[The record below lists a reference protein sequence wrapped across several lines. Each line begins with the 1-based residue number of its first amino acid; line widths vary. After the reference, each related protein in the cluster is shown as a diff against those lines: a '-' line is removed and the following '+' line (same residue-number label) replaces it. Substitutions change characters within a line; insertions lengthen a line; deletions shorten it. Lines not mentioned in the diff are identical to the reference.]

1 MSDVVQTPSGIP
13 LEPVYG
19 PGDRGPTSTGEPPAP
34 GEYPFTRGNFASGYR
49 GKTWTFRQYSGFG
62 TAEESN
68 GRYRYLLGQGG
79 TGLSVALDLPTQCGY
94 DSDDEEYGEEVGRVG
109 VAIDTLADAEVLFDG
124 IPLDKISTSFT
135 INGTAAILL
144 AFYVAAAEKKG
155 VPREKLTGTIQNDIL
170 KEYASRGTWIWPP
183 EPSLR
188 LIADTIE
195 FCAAEVPRFNA
206 ISVAGAHFRDAGA
219 NAVQEMAFTLADGV
233 TYCDTVVERGRMTI
247 DKFAPQISFFFYT
260 HGDFFEEIAKYRAG
274 RRRWATIVRERY
286 GATTD
291 KASMFRFGCVA
302 GGASLY
308 APQAQNNL
316 VRVAYESLAAVLGGV
331 QSMFTAAWDEPFAL
345 PSEESAT
352 LALRTQQILA
362 YETGVTKVADPLGGS
377 YFVEALTDATEAKII
392 EIMADLEA
400 HGGMVRSIED
410 GYLQG
415 LIADEAFKIH
425 HEVESGERPVVGVNR
440 FVTDEPAPDIDTYE
454 LNAEGRDLQL
464 KRLAKVKAERDPV
477 AVQDALA
484 ALSRSAEGT
493 DNLMHRLVDCA
504 NAYCTVGEI
513 GFRVESGV
521 GRVPT
526 TGGVLMSESTPAQPN
541 PARVLVAKP
550 GLDGHD
556 RGAKIV
562 ARTLRDAGFEVI
574 YTGIRQRIEDIVSIA
589 LQEDVKLVGLS
600 ILSGAHVGLTTRVV
614 DALRAADAGDIAV
627 VVGGTI
633 PKADVQKLLDVGAAA
648 VFPTGTPLEDLVS
661 GVRALTDKA
670 EA

>member
-1 MSDVVQTPSGIP
+1 MSEHVQTPSGIP
-13 LEPVYG
+13 LAPVYG
-19 PGDRGPTSTGEPPAP
+19 PSDRAVEPPAP
-34 GEYPFTRGNFASGYR
+34 GTYPFTRGNFASGYR

-68 GRYRYLLGQGG
+68 RRYRYLLDQGG

-94 DSDDEEYGEEVGRVG
+94 DSDDEEYGEEVGRV
-109 VAIDTLADAEVLFDG
+109 G

-286 GATTD
+286 GSTSD
-291 KASMFRFGCVA
+291 KASMFRFGCVS

-316 VRVAYESLAAVLGGV
+316 VRVAYEALASVLGGV
-331 QSMFTAAWDEPFAL
+331 QSMFTAAWDEPFAI
-345 PSEESAT
+345 PTEESAT

-362 YETGVTKVADPLGGS
+362 YETGVARVADPLGGS
-377 YFVEALTDATEAKII
+377 YYVEALTDAMEERVV
-392 EIMADLEA
+392 EIMDDLERQ
-400 HGGMVRSIED
+400 GGMVKAIED
-410 GYLQG
+410 GVLQRM
-415 LIADEAFKIH
+415 ISEQSFRIDQA
-425 HEVESGERPVVGVNR
+425 VRSGERTVVGVNK
-440 FVTDEPAPDIDTYE
+440 FQSDESPPETEGYE
-454 LNAEGRDLQL
+454 LDEKGRLRQL
-464 KRLAKVKAERDPV
+464 ERLADVKRR
-477 AVQDALA
+477 
-484 ALSRSAEGT
+484 RSAADVKST
-493 DNLMHRLVDCA
+493 LDTLSAAAAKDDVNLMPLLIDC
-504 NAYCTVGEI
+504 
-513 GFRVESGV
+513 
-521 GRVPT
+521 
-526 TGGVLMSESTPAQPN
+526 
-541 PARVLVAKP
+541 
-550 GLDGHD
+550 
-556 RGAKIV
+556 
-562 ARTLRDAGFEVI
+562 
-574 YTGIRQRIEDIVSIA
+574 
-589 LQEDVKLVGLS
+589 
-600 ILSGAHVGLTTRVV
+600 
-614 DALRAADAGDIAV
+614 
-627 VVGGTI
+627 
-633 PKADVQKLLDVGAAA
+633 
-648 VFPTGTPLEDLVS
+648 
-661 GVRALTDKA
+661 
-670 EA
+670 

>member
-19 PGDRGPTSTGEPPAP
+19 PGDRAPDPPPP

-68 GRYRYLLGQGG
+68 KRYRYLLGQGG

-94 DSDDEEYGEEVGRVG
+94 DSDDAEYGEEVGRVG
-109 VAIDTLADAEVLFDG
+109 VAIDTLADVEVLFDS

-144 AFYVAAAEKKG
+144 AFYVAAAEKTG

-286 GATTD
+286 GAITD

-316 VRVAYESLAAVLGGV
+316 VRGAYESPAACAAHPPDPRLRNRSGQGGR
-331 QSMFTAAWDEPFAL
+331 
-345 PSEESAT
+345 SARR
-352 LALRTQQILA
+352 LLLRR
-362 YETGVTKVADPLGGS
+362 G
-377 YFVEALTDATEAKII
+377 TDRRHRGQ
-392 EIMADLEA
+392 DRRN
-400 HGGMVRSIED
+400 HGGPRKARRH
-410 GYLQG
+410 G
-415 LIADEAFKIH
+415 AFH
-425 HEVESGERPVVGVNR
+425 RGRL
-440 FVTDEPAPDIDTYE
+440 PA
-454 LNAEGRDLQL
+454 
-464 KRLAKVKAERDPV
+464 
-477 AVQDALA
+477 
-484 ALSRSAEGT
+484 GT
-493 DNLMHRLVDCA
+493 DRRRSLQDSSR
-504 NAYCTVGEI
+504 G
-513 GFRVESGV
+513 RV
-521 GRVPT
+521 GR
-526 TGGVLMSESTPAQPN
+526 TP
-541 PARVLVAKP
+541 
-550 GLDGHD
+550 
-556 RGAKIV
+556 RG
-562 ARTLRDAGFEVI
+562 R
-574 YTGIRQRIEDIVSIA
+574 RQ
-589 LQEDVKLVGLS
+589 
-600 ILSGAHVGLTTRVV
+600 
-614 DALRAADAGDIAV
+614 
-627 VVGGTI
+627 
-633 PKADVQKLLDVGAAA
+633 
-648 VFPTGTPLEDLVS
+648 
-661 GVRALTDKA
+661 
-670 EA
+670 